1 MSEQLTIQKIFI
13 EAISIEDITFTNLVL
28 RITLLCIEKGS
39 LEYRCEI
46 LLKDLLSLRIDLC
59 EDWTIKDSENKLNF
73 DIIDKKFSVVNT
85 DNQTRAY
92 DIFFHSGYSGL
103 SVVFSEYSIQNILYI
118 K

>member
-1 MSEQLTIQKIFI
+1 MTEKLTIEKIFI
-13 EAISIEDITFTNLVL
+13 DAISIENISLSNLVF
-28 RITLLCIEKGS
+28 RIAFSCIEKGS

-59 EDWTIKDSENKLNF
+59 QDFIKDSEGNLHF
-73 DIIDKKFSVVNT
+73 DIIDKKISIVNT

-92 DIFFHSGYSGL
+92 DIFFHSGYSEL

>member
-1 MSEQLTIQKIFI
+1 MTEKLTIEKIFI
-13 EAISIEDITFTNLVL
+13 EAISIENISLSNLVF
-28 RITLLCIEKGS
+28 RIAFSCIEKGS

-59 EDWTIKDSENKLNF
+59 QDFIKDSEGNLHF
-73 DIIDKKFSVVNT
+73 DIIDKKISILNS
-85 DNQTRAY
+85 DNQIRAY
-92 DIFFHSGYSGL
+92 DIFFHSGYSEL